1 MSFNGT
7 KKLKV
12 NGFRLDVSKILLPTR
27 VYYIE
32 SGSDRDRE
40 RERTTPLLPPTGKFL
55 HGYPI
60 ANIRLVEAFM
70 HTKKV
75 SALVTTISADKLSL

>member
-1 MSFNGT
+1 MKIKEIRSAIKRN
-7 KKLKV
+7 V
-12 NGFRLDVSKILLPTR
+12 VSEAAPDMLS
-27 VYYIE
+27 V
-32 SGSDRDRE
+32 
-40 RERTTPLLPPTGKFL
+40 LPPSEKCL

-75 SALVTTISADKLSL
+75 SALVTTISADKLSF